1 MPDSPVDVG
10 DVLRFLRWEFVPF
23 ALVILTVI
31 LVAQHFARRLLDD
44 LGERFTEWRLTLKK
58 VSAIG
63 RLVLF
68 VGGIGFAV
76 ASVLDLRSEA
86 LFALFGTIG
95 LAVGFAFKDLL
106 ASLMA
111 GVLLLIDEPFQVGDR
126 VSFKGY
132 YGEIVSIGFR
142 SVRLVTLDDNLVTIP
157 NSAFLTEAV
166 ASANAGA
173 LDCMVV
179 TSFHIPATSD
189 FALARRIV
197 TEAGAS
203 SRFVYLQKP
212 LATTLREGFVD
223 RHFVTTIDLK
233 AYVFDARYEK
243 AFVSDVTERVKVAL
257 RENGFDVPGV
267 AGGAMRA
274 SGEPPRHRAVD
285 VGGPPEA

>member
-1 MPDSPVDVG
+1 MDGSVDVAE
-10 DVLRFLRWEFVPF
+10 VLQFVRWEFVPF
-23 ALVILTVI
+23 ALLVLAGVV
-31 LVAQHFARRLLDD
+31 VAQQLSRRLLDD
-44 LGERFTEWRLTLKK
+44 LGERFTEWRLSLKK

-63 RLVLF
+63 RLLLF
-68 VGGIGFAV
+68 VIGFGVAI

-86 LFALFGTIG
+86 LFALLGTIG
-95 LAVGFAFKDLL
+95 LAVGFAFKDVL

-126 VSFKGY
+126 VTFQRH

-157 NSAFLTEAV
+157 NSAFLTDSV

-179 TSFHIPATSD
+179 IPFHIAPTDD
-189 FALARRIV
+189 FVLARRLV

-203 SRFVYLQKP
+203 SRYVYLLKP
-212 LATTLREGFVD
+212 LVTTLREGFIE
-223 RHFVTTIDLK
+223 RHFVTTIELK

-243 AFVSDVTERVKVAL
+243 AFVSDVTERVKLAL
-257 RENGFDVPGV
+257 RDHGFLTPGWD
-267 AGGAMRA
+267 GSRNRRD
-274 SGEPPRHRAVD
+274 GEPPRILARD
-285 VGGPPEA
+285 GGSEADA

>member
-1 MPDSPVDVG
+1 MDETVDVAE
-10 DVLRFLRWEFVPF
+10 VLQFLRWEFVPF
-23 ALVILTVI
+23 AVLVLVGVI
-31 LVAQHFARRLLDD
+31 VAQQVSRRVLDD
-44 LGERFTEWRLTLKK
+44 LGERFTEWRLSLKK
-58 VSAIG
+58 ASAIG
-63 RLVLF
+63 RLLLF
-68 VGGIGFAV
+68 VVGFGVAI

-86 LFALFGTIG
+86 LFALLGTIG
-95 LAVGFAFKDLL
+95 LAVGFAFKDVL

-126 VSFKGY
+126 VTFKGF

-179 TSFHIPATSD
+179 IPFHIAPTDD
-189 FALARRIV
+189 FVLARRLV

-203 SRFVYLQKP
+203 SRYVYLLKP
-212 LATTLREGFVD
+212 LVTTLREGFVE
-223 RHFVTTIDLK
+223 RHFVTTVEIK

-243 AFVSDVTERVKVAL
+243 AFVSDVTERVKLAF
-257 RENGFDVPGV
+257 RQHGFLTPGWDG
-267 AGGAMRA
+267 ASARRTGEAAQPLAADGG
-274 SGEPPRHRAVD
+274 S
-285 VGGPPEA
+285 EADA